1 MKSVSSA
8 LTLAATATVA
18 AGIALLLTPGH
29 AALVGHTLLVVL
41 LALALAVALDR
52 LQRALPTRSSG
63 FDAAFAPAPS
73 TRARPASLA
82 RVEREVTLATGTAFD
97 VHFRLRPVVRSVAYG
112 LLLRRGIDLERRPER
127 ARPLL
132 GEDVWELVRP
142 DRPAPDDRTARG
154 LEPAAIERAVAS
166 LERLECS

>member
-8 LTLAATATVA
+8 ITLAVTAAVA
-18 AGIALLLTPGH
+18 AGIVVLLTPGH

-52 LQRALPTRSSG
+52 LQRAVPTRSSG
-63 FDAAFAPAPS
+63 FDAAFAPAPA

-97 VHFRLRPVVRSVAYG
+97 VHYRLRPAVQAVANG
-112 LLLRRGIDLERRPER
+112 LLLRRGIDLERGPDR

-142 DRPAPDDRTARG
+142 GRPAPGDRTARG
-154 LEPAAIERAVAS
+154 LEPIAIERVIAS
-166 LERLECS
+166 LERMSCS

>member
-8 LTLAATATVA
+8 ITLAVMATVA
-18 AGIALLLTPGH
+18 AGIVMLLTPGK

-52 LQRALPTRSSG
+52 LQRTLPTRSSG
-63 FDAAFAPAPS
+63 FDAAFASAAP

-97 VHFRLRPVVRSVAYG
+97 VHYRLRPIVRSVANG
-112 LLLRRGIDLERRPER
+112 LLLRRGIDLERRPDR

-132 GEDVWELVRP
+132 GADVWELVRP

-154 LEPAAIERAVAS
+154 LEPAAIERAIAS
-166 LERLECS
+166 LERLGCS

>member
-8 LTLAATATVA
+8 ITLAVTATAT
-18 AGIALLLTPGH
+18 AGIVLLLTPAN

-52 LQRALPTRSSG
+52 LRRAVPTRPSG
-63 FDAAFAPAPS
+63 FDDAFAPARA
-73 TRARPASLA
+73 TRARPVSLA

-97 VHFRLRPVVRSVAYG
+97 VHYRLRPAVQSVASG
-112 LLLRRGIDLERRPER
+112 LLLRRGIDLERSPDR

-142 DRPAPDDRTARG
+142 DRPAPDDRTAHG
-154 LEPAAIERAVAS
+154 LEPAAIERAIDS
-166 LERLECS
+166 LERLGCS